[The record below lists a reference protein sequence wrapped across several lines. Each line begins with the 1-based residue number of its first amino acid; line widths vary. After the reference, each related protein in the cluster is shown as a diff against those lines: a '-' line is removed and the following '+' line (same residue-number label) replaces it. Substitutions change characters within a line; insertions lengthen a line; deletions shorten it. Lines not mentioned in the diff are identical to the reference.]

1 MSAIVVLKTEG
12 DGAPPPE
19 RGKASPDKLL
29 AGDYRTVT
37 YNQWTGENEG
47 LYCGTWECT
56 PGKVE
61 IDYSEWEFCHLLA
74 GEAILTSADGQ
85 SWRLK
90 AGDGFII
97 PPGFKGTW
105 ETVQT
110 VRKHYVIVAAKE

>member
-1 MSAIVVLKTEG
+1 MTQIVVLKTEG
-12 DGAPPPE
+12 DGSPAPESGRP
-19 RGKASPDKLL
+19 APDKLL

-37 YNQWTGENEG
+37 YNQWTGENDR
-47 LYCGTWECT
+47 LYCGTWDCS

-74 GEAILTSADGQ
+74 GEAVLTSANGQ
-85 SWRLK
+85 SWRLR

-105 ETVQT
+105 ETVET
-110 VRKHYVIVAAKE
+110 VRKHYVILVPKE